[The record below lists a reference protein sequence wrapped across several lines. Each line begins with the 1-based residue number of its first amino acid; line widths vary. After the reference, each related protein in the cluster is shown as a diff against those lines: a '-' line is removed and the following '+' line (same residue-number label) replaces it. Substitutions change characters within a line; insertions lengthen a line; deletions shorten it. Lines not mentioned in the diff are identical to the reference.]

1 MRLAALAAL
10 VLFCSSCARYRDFT
24 LPLQP
29 GGPSV
34 NWRWEARTEPVLG
47 HGSPGDWDAVDVL
60 NPSVIRQGD
69 AYYNLFSGYDGKVWR
84 TGLAVSADG
93 VAWHKEGPILA
104 PDARTWERDSIA
116 ANGSALVDENEIL
129 YYYQAGNPVRIGMA
143 RSRNGHQW
151 QKQSSPVL
159 ETGPRGSWD
168 ERGVGDPY
176 VIRAGPNYFMF
187 YLGMDRSGR
196 QSLGVAMST
205 DGVAWYKLRSNPI
218 LEPGAYGAFDEN
230 GLGEP
235 AAWVAHGYYWMLF
248 TGRDRK
254 ENRRLGLARS
264 RDGIRWEKLP
274 AIISGDQPWNAKVL
288 CDTTVIME
296 GDHVRVWFGGG
307 DVPRPDQN
315 IDGQIGLAT
324 LTAEKP

>member
-1 MRLAALAAL
+1 MRALTL
-10 VLFCSSCARYRDFT
+10 VSLSLFCCACGRYRDFT

-29 GGPSV
+29 GGPAVS
-34 NWRWEARTEPVLG
+34 WRWEARPDPVLTR
-47 HGSPGDWDAVDVL
+47 GSSGDWDAVDVL
-60 NPSVIRQGD
+60 NPSVIRQGE

-93 VAWHKEGPILA
+93 VAWHKEGPILS
-104 PDARTWERDSIA
+104 PDQRTWEGDSIA
-116 ANGSALVDENEIL
+116 ANGSALADENEIL

-151 QKQSSPVL
+151 QKQNSPVL

-168 ERGVGDPY
+168 ERGVADPY
-176 VIRAGPNYFMF
+176 VIRVGANYYIF
-187 YLGMDRSGR
+187 YLGMDRSRR
-196 QSLGVAMST
+196 QSLGVAISA
-205 DGVAWYKLRSNPI
+205 DGVAWHKLRSNPI
-218 LEPGAYGAFDEN
+218 LQPGDYESFDEN

-235 AAWVAHGYYWMLF
+235 AVWISHGYYWMLY
-248 TGRDRK
+248 TGRDRN
-254 ENRRLGLARS
+254 ENRKLGLARS
-264 RDGIRWEKLP
+264 RNGVAWEKLP
-274 AIISGDQPWNAKVL
+274 MVVAGDQSWNTKVV
-288 CDTTVIME
+288 CDPTVIIE

-324 LTAEKP
+324 LTAGKQ